1 MSYNKC
7 HTDIGYEN
15 EPSVETPLNET
26 NLNYTDHCVDILDDR
41 VVALDVAKLAVSE
54 ANSFIT
60 NITMNDATGIFTITK
75 RDGTS
80 YTIDTKLE
88 KIAVNFRYDSA
99 TQKLIITLSDGTTQ
113 EVDLSSL
120 ITENEFTDSTT
131 IAFTVVG
138 HNVSATVKAGSITDS
153 MLESGFLAA
162 AQAAKSGAE
171 LAKSGADASA
181 LKAEG
186 FAVGQ
191 QGGIDVP
198 STSPYHDNNAKF
210 YAEQAETSAA
220 NAANSEDNAS
230 DYASAA
236 STSATNASNSA
247 SAASTSAG
255 NASTSATNASNSAD
269 AAADSATEAS
279 EYAASA
285 SGSASTATSKASEA
299 SGYATSANDSRLE
312 SEGYA
317 VGTQDGV
324 EVPSTSPYYH
334 NNAKYYA
341 EQSGGQMLSAL
352 NDVQISSVADGQ
364 ALVYDSELQKWVN
377 GEASIDVIDN
387 LTSTSTTDA
396 LSANQGRVLNQKK
409 ADSGYPTEVLPSAYQ
424 RVEYLESHGV
434 EAVNTNITIGQG
446 FIFKGKIAFTTVS
459 SMSVFIGEAGDSDCF
474 SGVSGSR
481 EPLFRAGSS
490 SLIYAQQSVTPNTKY
505 DVILQLLSGNQR
517 IEYQTLDVITGSY
530 TFNINETIFI
540 FAGNNSGTI
549 YNPSHV
555 RLYEGELY
563 DKDENL
569 VAKYIPAIRNSDNV
583 RGLYDIVTDTFL
595 TNIGTGTFGVGADVV
610 PKTLK
615 EVEDN
620 TNGRLLEI
628 NDILNGSP
636 NIWDETWE
644 AGEYYHGTKNY
655 KADRIRSVG
664 YIKVNPSTKY
674 WATRQIVANY
684 YDSSKTWLSDTVV
697 LDGGEFITPNNCY
710 YMTFFA
716 VGSTYTYDISINYPL
731 TDHSYHRYVNGLVQM
746 LANILPLEY
755 STSTSYPSGAVCMHE
770 GKMMQNTSGNTVS
783 GAWNANYWT
792 QARLG
797 NMATLG
803 YTEVQTW

>member
-120 ITENEFTDSTT
+120 ITENEFTDSST
-131 IAFTVVG
+131 IAFTVVN

-210 YAEQAETSAA
+210 YAEQAETSAT

-279 EYAASA
+279 EYATSA
-285 SGSASTATSKASEA
+285 SGSANTATSKASEA
-299 SGYATSANDSRLE
+299 GGYATSANDSRLE

-334 NNAKYYA
+334 NNAKYYRDQAGSIVGGHNVSYDPNQGLSETEMANARANIGAVSTSDFGTLQSTVSGHTTAINNKVDKVTGKGLSSNDYTTA
-341 EQSGGQMLSAL
+341 EQTKLAGIEA
-352 NDVQISSVADGQ
+352 Q
-364 ALVYDSELQKWVN
+364 ANKTIVDS
-377 GEASIDVIDN
+377 
-387 LTSTSTTDA
+387 A
-396 LSANQGRVLNQKK
+396 LSASSTNPVQNKIVNDAITNLNNN
-409 ADSGYPTEVLPSAYQ
+409 L
-424 RVEYLESHGV
+424 
-434 EAVNTNITIGQG
+434 N
-446 FIFKGKIAFTTVS
+446 
-459 SMSVFIGEAGDSDCF
+459 SV
-474 SGVSGSR
+474 SGVAN
-481 EPLFRAGSS
+481 EAH
-490 SLIYAQQSVTPNTKY
+490 SV
-505 DVILQLLSGNQR
+505 I
-517 IEYQTLDVITGSY
+517 
-530 TFNINETIFI
+530 
-540 FAGNNSGTI
+540 
-549 YNPSHV
+549 
-555 RLYEGELY
+555 
-563 DKDENL
+563 
-569 VAKYIPAIRNSDNV
+569 
-583 RGLYDIVTDTFL
+583 
-595 TNIGTGTFGVGADVV
+595 
-610 PKTLK
+610 
-615 EVEDN
+615 
-620 TNGRLLEI
+620 
-628 NDILNGSP
+628 
-636 NIWDETWE
+636 
-644 AGEYYHGTKNY
+644 
-655 KADRIRSVG
+655 
-664 YIKVNPSTKY
+664 
-674 WATRQIVANY
+674 ATEFS
-684 YDSSKTWLSDTVV
+684 SSKTYSFGNLAFH
-697 LDGGEFITPNNCY
+697 DGKLYEYTN
-710 YMTFFA
+710 
-716 VGSTYTYDISINYPL
+716 STAS
-731 TDHSYHRYVNGLVQM
+731 
-746 LANILPLEY
+746 
-755 STSTSYPSGAVCMHE
+755 
-770 GKMMQNTSGNTVS
+770 S
-783 GAWNANYWT
+783 GAWNPNYWT
-792 QARLG
+792 EVKLG
-797 NMATLG
+797 NMAFLR
-803 YTEVQTW
+803 YTVVSTF